1 MSSTI
6 FFSYSRENS
15 ETVLELAKELRNA
28 GANIWLDQ
36 LDIKPGTR
44 WDQSIEDALAS
55 SQTLLVVL
63 SKAAVGS
70 NNVMDEVSYALEE
83 GKTVVPVLLEEC
95 EIPFR
100 LRRLQFADFT
110 DSHEKGMETLAQ
122 ALGLKDIVTKPDAD
136 KAVSKE
142 TVLTPPQAKKS
153 PESSSDPSDSSSR
166 KKLLIVGGALIL
178 ILGVLYAT
186 DVINIEDSSDD
197 FVVDMV
203 EGAATEEEAWT
214 NAGSLHTIRGYLD
227 YMAKYSERGI
237 YLEEAGENM
246 DSLSNA
252 EGVVQFSESS
262 NGDKENYFYIYKGGF
277 DDETNTPEVGQ
288 YIISLAD
295 NVVNSSLVGG
305 GDDSGNIIKEG
316 EVATVLQVQEVD
328 GIVFCK
334 ILYHLE

>member
-6 FFSYSRENS
+6 FFSYSRVNS

-44 WDQSIEDALAS
+44 WDKSIEDALAS
-55 SQTLLVVL
+55 SETLLVIL
-63 SKAAVGS
+63 SKSAVES
-70 NNVMDEVSYALEE
+70 DNVMDEVSYALEE
-83 GKTVVPVLLEEC
+83 GKKVVPVLLEEC

-110 DSHEKGMETLAQ
+110 ESHEKGMETLAQ
-122 ALGLKDIVTKPDAD
+122 ALGFKDIITKSDAD
-136 KAVSKE
+136 RAVSKE
-142 TVLTPPQAKKS
+142 TVLTSPQAKKS
-153 PESSSDPSDSSSR
+153 LGSSSDPSGSSSR

-214 NAGSLHTIRGYLD
+214 NARSLHTIKGYLD
-227 YMAKYSERGI
+227 YMAKYSEGGI

-305 GDDSGNIIKEG
+305 DGNTEYIIKED

-334 ILYHLE
+334 ISYHLE